1 MEPTL
6 TVTKHERAH
15 PGRESS
21 WEEAELKTI
30 LQRGVDLSGRQ
41 QEKKKKSS
49 LEGPGKAQE

>member
-6 TVTKHERAH
+6 TVTKHERTH

-21 WEEAELKTI
+21 WEEAELKTTI

-41 QEKKKKSS
+41 QKKKISS